1 MRSAVA
7 SLYVGAA
14 GMQTTAILD
23 GRKLRLAISL
33 VATQVLAVDAS
44 LSQPGWAAEF
54 EGIDWVGGGPSER
67 APFGRIHRLAI
78 GGYIFTDVKTAFL
91 SGDRLVKWMRR
102 CGVSGVLGIN
112 CLPIRYVT
120 FKPSVEEMNSNR
132 PGVLAQTG
140 VMLAAEVAAR
150 RSLIMRSVGTY
161 FRFGDPAH
169 GPALIETLG
178 RRPRVE
184 QSQYIRAH
192 SLGPLMRRML
202 DIGVRR
208 RGTVP
213 IKLQYSD
220 DLPCVETRARLVP
233 SLQGFRED
241 LGVHQLVAVLGADAF
256 GGLSFHIDYGRG
268 SVEFAPPATV

>member
-1 MRSAVA
+1 
-7 SLYVGAA
+7 
-14 GMQTTAILD
+14 MQTTAILD
-23 GRKLRLAISL
+23 GRDLRLAISL
-33 VATQVLAVDAS
+33 VATQALAVDAS
-44 LSQPGWAAEF
+44 LSQPEWTAGS
-54 EGIDWVGGGPSER
+54 EGIDWVGGGLSER
-67 APFGRIHRLAI
+67 APFGRINKVAI
-78 GGYIFTDVKTAFL
+78 EGCIFTDVKTAFL
-91 SGDRLVKWMRR
+91 SGDRTVKWMRR

-112 CLPIRYVT
+112 CLPIRHVT
-120 FKPSVEEMNSNR
+120 FRPFAEEMVLNR

-140 VMLAAEVAAR
+140 VMLPAKVATRRALII
-150 RSLIMRSVGTY
+150 RSLDAY
-161 FRFGDPAH
+161 FRFGGPAG

-192 SLGPLMRRML
+192 SLGPLLRRVL

-220 DLPCVETRARLVP
+220 DLPCVETRARLVA

-241 LGVHQLVAVLGADAF
+241 LGVSQLVAVLGADAF
-256 GGLSFHIDYGRG
+256 GSLSFHIDYDRG
-268 SVEFAPPATV
+268 SLEFAPPATV